1 MEVNTVHRRC
11 SRRINA
17 FYLIFSINYD
27 TLSETSD
34 VSILQAWKKIPKPCL
49 VFFLPFTQFIIIM
62 KFQKIFTRL
71 QKISK

>member
-34 VSILQAWKKIPKPCL
+34 VSILQA
-49 VFFLPFTQFIIIM
+49 
-62 KFQKIFTRL
+62 
-71 QKISK
+71 